1 MTQTI
6 LIGLDGADFQIMEPL
21 MGDGVMPFLKSLVD
35 EGVTAE
41 LMSTPNP
48 FTPPAWTTVM
58 TGRTPGNHGV
68 FDFAHVVRPDGIPRS
83 KMATSRDVRCETI
96 WSIASR
102 HGRRVNTLNFPLMYP
117 PRPLA
122 GNSVPGFVRW
132 RHLRHSVY
140 PPVLYETLCELP
152 GFNRKELALDWDLE
166 RKALQALPH
175 GEYEDWIRFHL
186 RREQQWMGIV
196 RHLAK
201 NDPADLLAVLFD
213 GVDKLQHLCWRFL
226 SPALAS
232 SATTDWEQKI
242 RRLCLE
248 YFRQLD
254 GFLAEIVDLGGD
266 DARIVIVSDHGFQ
279 ATRDIFYV
287 NSWLEKEGYLQWADG
302 IEVRQD
308 DQLNVEGHADPASLF
323 DWQNTRACALTAGS
337 MGIYVRQASEPG
349 QHGVPADEYEGFC
362 RSLADSLSEF
372 RSPESGR
379 PVVSDVLLR
388 GEAFPGMFSFQAP
401 DLTLI
406 LSNGGSMSVTRS
418 DALVKPRDEVSGIH
432 RPEGIFISHGP
443 GIRRGQRIGALEIAD
458 TAPTVLHSLG
468 LPIPE
473 DLEGDVAVEAFEPE
487 FLRDQP
493 VRSGDPTHP
502 PQPFPVQAEDPK
514 VEAQEEA
521 LIAER
526 LKALGYL

>member
-1 MTQTI
+1 MKQTI

-21 MGDGVMPFLKSLVD
+21 MDDGVMPFLKSLTTG
-35 EGVTAE
+35 GVTAE

-58 TGRTPGNHGV
+58 TGRSPGNHGI

-102 HGRRVNTLNFPLMYP
+102 HGLRVNTLNFPLMYP

-140 PPVLYETLCELP
+140 PPALYETLCELP

-201 NDPADLLAVLFD
+201 NDPADLVAIMFD

-226 SPALAS
+226 SPALAAT
-232 SATTDWEQKI
+232 ATTDWEQQI
-242 RRLCLE
+242 RRLCLD

-254 GFLAEIVDLGGD
+254 EFLAEIVGLGGAD
-266 DARIVIVSDHGFQ
+266 PRVIIVSDHGFQ
-279 ATRDIFYV
+279 ATGDIFYV
-287 NSWLEKEGYLQWADG
+287 NSWLEQEGYLKWADG
-302 IEVRQD
+302 IEVRDD

-323 DWQNTRACALTAGS
+323 DWDTTRACALTAGS
-337 MGIYVRQASEPG
+337 MGIYVRQSPGPG
-349 QHGVPADEYEGFC
+349 QPGVPAEEYGSFC
-362 RSLADSLSEF
+362 RSLADSLLEF
-372 RSPESGR
+372 RSPQSGN
-379 PVVSDVLLR
+379 PVVSQVFLR
-388 GEAFPGMFSFQAP
+388 EDAFPGMMCEQAP

-406 LSNGGSMSVTRS
+406 LNDGCSMSVTRS
-418 DALVKPRDEVSGIH
+418 SDLKKPRDEISGIH
-432 RPEGIFISHGP
+432 RPEGIFISCGP
-443 GIRRGQRIGALEIAD
+443 GIRKGQRIGALQIAD

-468 LPIPE
+468 LPIPN
-473 DLEGDVAVEAFEPE
+473 DLEGRVAVAAFEPD
-487 FLRDQP
+487 FLRDHP
-493 VRSGDPTHP
+493 VQIGDPTQP
-502 PQPFPVQAEDPK
+502 PEAFPVQVEDPN

-521 LIAER
+521 VLTER